1 MLFLCYLEV
10 NDNKS
15 PQEMEP
21 YMQKALQAGILE
33 PEGIKIIRFDG
44 TPDNWGVITMEA
56 DSAMAVERFIT
67 TLRAAFPGYFKN
79 FKTSSA
85 LSVDEATQLEAE
97 ILKTVRS
104 W

>member
-1 MLFLCYLEV
+1 MLFLCYIET
-10 NDNKS
+10 NENIS
-15 PQEMEP
+15 PQEMVP
-21 YMQKALQAGILE
+21 YQEKAIQAGALE

-56 DSAMAVERFIT
+56 DSAVAVHRFID
-67 TLRAAFPGYFKN
+67 TLRAALPGLIKN
-79 FKTSSA
+79 IKTSPA

-97 ILKTVRS
+97 IVKTVSS